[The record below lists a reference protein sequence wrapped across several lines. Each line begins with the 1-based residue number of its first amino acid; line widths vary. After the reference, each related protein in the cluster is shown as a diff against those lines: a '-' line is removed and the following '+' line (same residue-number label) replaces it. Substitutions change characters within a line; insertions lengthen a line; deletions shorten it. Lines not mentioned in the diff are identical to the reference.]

1 MNNLPKVVTQQR
13 RGRASNP
20 RLLNRKSDALPQS
33 HRATPR
39 SNGQTSCVNNYF
51 YCCIQPED
59 LYDAECDLCAIA
71 KFFVTVSVLSTTK
84 VFNPLL
90 ATLKPQS
97 NGPSYS
103 NTVIG
108 TLAVDGWAVAFGT

>member
-1 MNNLPKVVTQQR
+1 MKVTLYTVNNCIICISKCTAFVMYAV
-13 RGRASNP
+13 NC
-20 RLLNRKSDALPQS
+20 
-33 HRATPR
+33 
-39 SNGQTSCVNNYF
+39 NGQTSCVNNYF

-108 TLAVDGWAVAFGT
+108 TLAVDGWAVSFGT